1 MLENNLFYKDEYMQ
15 FSFKDIHSSRY
26 NLYIKNDIDDLKIF
40 INSEASI
47 EYATPKYQNGKIVLG
62 VTRPQRNIPL
72 SLVAY
77 GLTRQEILSMTKW
90 IKAGEIGGLCF
101 DFSKDWT
108 YDTIVSE
115 VSDLNIYPLENET
128 FIVVFDIQFAT
139 LNGTAARNTSDA
151 VAYYGGDGEALIGQA
166 SAYNNERL
174 KIPSF
179 NISKDNGGAYS
190 IDLFYLGDGCIN
202 LNINHSYNQ
211 QTNTTEIE
219 TESTKVN
226 KNIKLEINCPS
237 VSTTLQNFSTK
248 IEATENTIETIGILT
263 YSQRENL
270 FFIDYMLP
278 EQQESHDIIDNLIT
292 NLSYEPLILKSP
304 GAPVLIQDRNQ
315 FEELISTPFNW
326 AICSQAVFEQGDYAT
341 GDLYPFGVTTHSV
354 ITKNSSNFE
363 WNDSYI
369 NCYFVYYDTIQIKD
383 TSVPILSSGMLNI
396 TQYTEAI

>member
-26 NLYIKNDIDDLKIF
+26 NLYITNDIDDLKIF

-47 EYATPKYQNGKIVLG
+47 EYTTPKYQNSKIVLG

-77 GLTRQEILSMTKW
+77 GLTRQEILKMTKW
-90 IKAGEIGGLCF
+90 IKVGEIGELCF
-101 DFSKDWT
+101 DFAKDWV
-108 YDTIVSE
+108 YDTIISE
-115 VSDLNIYPLENET
+115 VSDLNIYPLENDT
-128 FIVVFDIQFAT
+128 FMAVFDTQFST
-139 LNGTAARNTSDA
+139 LNGTAARNTLDA
-151 VAYYGGDGEALIGQA
+151 VAYYGGGSEALTEQA
-166 SAYNNERL
+166 SAYNNEKL

-179 NISKDNGGAYS
+179 NINKDDSGTYI

-202 LNINHSYNQ
+202 LNINHSYEGENKD
-211 QTNTTEIE
+211 IE
-219 TESTKVN
+219 
-226 KNIKLEINCPS
+226 LEINCPS

-248 IEATENTIETIGILT
+248 IKAKEKINETIGILT

-278 EQQESHDIIDNLIT
+278 EQQESHDIIGNLIT

-326 AICSQAVFEQGDYAT
+326 AICSQAVFAQGDYAT
-341 GDLYPFGVTTHSV
+341 GVLYPFG
-354 ITKNSSNFE
+354 ITAYSDIIKNSSNFE
-363 WNDSYI
+363 WNDNYI
-369 NCYFVYYDTIQIKD
+369 NYYFVYYDTIQIKD
-383 TSVPILSSGMLNI
+383 ISVPNLSNGILNI